1 MTTAYGTWKHLS
13 EDILSSDRGL
23 RSREERRA
31 CNQKI
36 QGCAADVLHVV
47 ETDIYERE
55 FLERYDSDF
64 LLPVYDEI
72 VLDVPLNDNLPA
84 LIAECAEIMDITPP
98 GHAIPM
104 MAEFSFGPNW
114 YNQFELGE
122 RPCEKQ
128 VEEALSALFT
138 PKETKH
144 AA

>member
-1 MTTAYGTWKHLS
+1 M
-13 EDILSSDRGL
+13 
-23 RSREERRA
+23 
-31 CNQKI
+31 
-36 QGCAADVLHVV
+36 LHVV
-47 ETDIYERE
+47 ETDIFERE
-55 FLERYDSDF
+55 FLERYDTDF

-138 PKETKH
+138 PKEKKD

>member
-1 MTTAYGTWKHLS
+1 MTPRLTHLHLS
-13 EDILSSDRGL
+13 AITPKGIALMKAVLCKAFGPAESLVL
-23 RSREERRA
+23 EEIA
-31 CNQKI
+31 GPEPKKN
-36 QGCAADVLHVV
+36 
-47 ETDIYERE
+47 
-55 FLERYDSDF
+55 
-64 LLPVYDEI
+64 EI

-138 PKETKH
+138 PKEKKD